1 MTDKCQCFPL
11 NFQKNSWL
19 FHSRDNIDP
28 CYKHFCLPFPQSVER
43 KLFQFWRGNA
53 IRSMETLSRVKI
65 IFSKKRGLFEDFE
78 FWKFAFSSFLP
89 SFRLF
94 RFAQLV
100 KIFFKWSRIDTNR
113 LVQFCLTK
121 LWINERTP
129 LKEIT
134 IEKEVVKFND
144 RFINWKL
151 QNSFAISS
159 LSQGTIPVAREKVS
173 RQWEDIYIAEDS
185 VAKQITVKERGR
197 QSYLELSWATLS
209 RNNDLLFS

>member
-53 IRSMETLSRVKI
+53 IRGMETLSRVKI

-121 LWINERTP
+121 LWINERAIRTP

-134 IEKEVVKFND
+134 IEKENLT
-144 RFINWKL
+144 IYKL
-151 QNSFAISS
+151 
-159 LSQGTIPVAREKVS
+159 K
-173 RQWEDIYIAEDS
+173 IAEFLCNF
-185 VAKQITVKERGR
+185 VFE
-197 QSYLELSWATLS
+197 S
-209 RNNDLLFS
+209 RNDPCCSWKSFQTVRGYILPRTRSRNKSRLKNEDVKVT

>member
-1 MTDKCQCFPL
+1 MVQNWHESTRAILSNEIMNQRA
-11 NFQKNSWL
+11 S
-19 FHSRDNIDP
+19 HS
-28 CYKHFCLPFPQSVER
+28 
-43 KLFQFWRGNA
+43 NA
-53 IRSMETLSRVKI
+53 IEGNNNW
-65 IFSKKRGLFEDFE
+65 KR
-78 FWKFAFSSFLP
+78 
-89 SFRLF
+89 
-94 RFAQLV
+94 
-100 KIFFKWSRIDTNR
+100 
-113 LVQFCLTK
+113 
-121 LWINERTP
+121 
-129 LKEIT
+129 
-134 IEKEVVKFND
+134 KFND